1 MNFLQNYF
9 YRIEQPLNI
18 PNEPSGLQDE
28 ASNGATAGIPEL
40 PKIDKKCG
48 YKPMILIPNLDGEY
62 QILNGNLKITL
73 DPTLKQIGIWIPETV
88 HYYTTYFFYITI
100 DRSPDF
106 LCSDDIIRSNE
117 IFRTKLSNQPFCS
130 NDLMIS

>member
-1 MNFLQNYF
+1 MNFFQNNF

-88 HYYTTYFFYITI
+88 HYYTYFSTLLLI
-100 DRSPDF
+100 DH
-106 LCSDDIIRSNE
+106 L
-117 IFRTKLSNQPFCS
+117 IF
-130 NDLMIS
+130 

>member
-1 MNFLQNYF
+1 MNFLQNNF

-130 NDLMIS
+130 IDLMIS